1 MNMTRSNNKGFTL
14 VELMIVVAIIGILA
28 AIAIPNFLKYQA
40 KAKQSEAKVNLKG
53 IYTSQLSYFAEGDTY
68 SDFATIGYAAEPG
81 GRYKFRLDAATGY
94 VPAASTATDCAAAIG
109 AVATI
114 QFTADAC
121 ANIDGDADVDHWT
134 INNLNS
140 LVAVLNDV

>member
-1 MNMTRSNNKGFTL
+1 MKMTKSNNKGFTL

-68 SDFATIGYAAEPG
+68 SDFVTIGYQAEPG
-81 GRYKFRLDAATGY
+81 GRYKFRQDAATGY
-94 VPAASTATDCAAAIG
+94 VGAATATDCAAAIG

-121 ANIDGDADVDHWT
+121 ANIDGDADIDHWT

-140 LVAVLNDV
+140 LNAVLNDV